1 MTYLFNSLNIQGLKS
16 IAIQILIKL
25 NNMRNILI
33 TLSLFI
39 ISLATKAQQAT
50 VNPRPLTLDEYNK
63 ALTYIIADLDK
74 DTYVKFDN
82 AYVLDRYESRKP
94 YFITGGDGLK
104 KRVDLYKLIAKE
116 GMQEIGLMVFYTSET
131 GKKYQALVPDF
142 TANAKVWAKYF
153 QDIDDINKVEKN
165 FILKLSYVLSKE
177 MSFQQYK
184 VLNNGKDLKEEAA
197 TYGNDICF
205 PGDEEVTMGNGAKK
219 LIKDVK
225 SGDEVITVDPATN
238 RSSVIKVKELTVH
251 PAKNYAITELVL
263 ISAKEKNTAQGLN
276 IDLNTKILKATP
288 NHPMLTKQGN
298 YKIGD
303 IAVGQQV
310 LCLNE
315 QKGKYET
322 YTVLRKTE
330 HAGGVQN
337 VYNIEADGGSTL
349 VLNGVM
355 VMQK

>member
-1 MTYLFNSLNIQGLKS
+1 
-16 IAIQILIKL
+16 
-25 NNMRNILI
+25 MRNLLL
-33 TLSLFI
+33 TLSFLLI
-39 ISLATKAQQAT
+39 ISFTRAQTATP
-50 VNPRPLTLDEYNK
+50 NPRPLTLDEYNK
-63 ALTYIIADLDK
+63 ALTYTIADLDK

-82 AYVLDRYESRKP
+82 AYVLDRYENRKP

-104 KRVDLYKLIAKE
+104 KRVDLYKLVAKQ
-116 GMQEIGLMVFYTSET
+116 GMQEIGLMVFYTNET

-142 TANAKVWAKYF
+142 TADAKVWAKYF

-177 MSFQQYK
+177 MAFQQYK
-184 VLNNGKDLKEEAA
+184 VLNNGKDMKEEAA

-205 PGDEEVTMGNGAKK
+205 PGDEEVTMSNGAKK

-238 RSSVIKVKELTVH
+238 KSSVIKVKELTVH
-251 PAKNYAITELVL
+251 AAKNYAITELVL
-263 ISAKEKNTAQGLN
+263 VSAKEEHTAAGLN
-276 IDLNTKILKATP
+276 ISLNTKVLKATP

-298 YKIGD
+298 FKIGEV
-303 IAVGQQV
+303 AVGQQV

-330 HAGGVQN
+330 RAGGVQN